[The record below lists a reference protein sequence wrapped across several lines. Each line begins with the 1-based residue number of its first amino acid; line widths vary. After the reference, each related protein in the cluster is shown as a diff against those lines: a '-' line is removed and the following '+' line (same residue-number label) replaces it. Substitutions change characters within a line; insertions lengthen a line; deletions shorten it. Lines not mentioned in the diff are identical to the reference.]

1 MIKLTIAAALL
12 LATPAQACH
21 RFSIWKYPQPQRCAV
36 AQVQLPDRSW
46 FVEITDPALPV
57 WTPEQ
62 EADQRE
68 HDEAVKAFKNSIN
81 DQMEVLKW
89 NQRAS
94 GFRGVDDK

>member
-21 RFSIWKYPQPQRCAV
+21 RFSIWNYPQPQRCAV
-36 AQVQLPDRSW
+36 AKVQQPDRSW
-46 FVEITDPALPV
+46 FVEITDPDTPAR
-57 WTPEQ
+57 TPEQ

-68 HDEAVKAFKNSIN
+68 HDEAVKAFKGSIN

-89 NQRAS
+89 NERAS

>member
-36 AQVQLPDRSW
+36 AQVIDRSW
-46 FVEITDPALPV
+46 FVEITDPDIPV
-57 WTPEQ
+57 RTPEQ

-68 HDEAVKAFKNSIN
+68 HDEAVKAFKGSIN
-81 DQMEVLKW
+81 DQMDVLKW
-89 NQRAS
+89 NERAS